1 MESMYIKQI
10 FNRNDMVVAVVAC
23 GDRLRESLTLIK
35 SALMFSKERIN
46 FIVIAEDSLMES
58 FKEKVNKI

>member
-1 MESMYIKQI
+1 
-10 FNRNDMVVAVVAC
+10 MVVAVVAC

-58 FKEKVNKI
+58 FKEKVGKM